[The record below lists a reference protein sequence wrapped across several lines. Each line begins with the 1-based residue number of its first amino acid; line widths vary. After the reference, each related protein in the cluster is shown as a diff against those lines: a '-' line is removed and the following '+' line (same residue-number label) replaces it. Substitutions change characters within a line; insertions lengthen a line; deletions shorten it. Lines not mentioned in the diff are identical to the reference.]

1 MDWSKAKTIL
11 IVALLFAN
19 AILGYF
25 VITDSMESN
34 ASGKAAADIQV
45 EELLQ
50 RRDITLQSEIP
61 VTPESLMSITVEFER
76 NEPYDIN
83 SRYFDGKGIRELKG
97 EEIEEIYRGYE
108 SVTIKNGKLL
118 IYENR
123 DRMALVTKAVELE
136 AAENTA
142 KEFLQERGYSS
153 ADMKLT
159 YHQEEKGGY
168 RLEYSKILENSYVEV
183 GNTSF
188 LIAGDT
194 VKRMERTWLNTVEIQ
209 QSDLSLIPAEKA
221 ILELLSIEQAHGK
234 TVTDISLCY
243 YFDPERQNNYD
254 GYQQATQGNAVPG
267 WRIQFED
274 GTKLV
279 LDSE

>member
-123 DRMALVTKAVELE
+123 DRMAVVTKAVELE

-243 YFDPERQNNYD
+243 YFDPEKQNNYD

>member
-25 VITDSMESN
+25 VITDSLESN

-123 DRMALVTKAVELE
+123 DRMAVVTKAVELE

-243 YFDPERQNNYD
+243 YFDPEKQNNYD

>member
-11 IVALLFAN
+11 IIALLFAN

-25 VITDSMESN
+25 VFTDSMASNSLESMSAN
-34 ASGKAAADIQV
+34 IPV

-50 RRDITLQSEIP
+50 RKEITLQSELP
-61 VTPESLMSITVEFER
+61 RTPESLLSITVEFER
-76 NEPYDIN
+76 NEPYVIN
-83 SRYFDGKGIRELKG
+83 SRYFDGKGIRELTG

-108 SVTIKNGKLL
+108 SVTIENGKLL
-118 IYENR
+118 IYENS
-123 DRMALVTKAVELE
+123 DRLILGTKTVTLDD
-136 AAENTA
+136 AENTA
-142 KEFLQERGYSS
+142 KKFLHERGYNTE
-153 ADMKLT
+153 DMKLT
-159 YHQEEKGGY
+159 YHAEEIDGF
-168 RLEYSKILENSYVEV
+168 RLEYSKTLENSYVEI

-188 LIAGDT
+188 LIIGDS
-194 VKRMERTWLNTVEIQ
+194 VKRMERTWLNTVELQ
-209 QSDLSLIPAEKA
+209 QSDLTLIPAEKA

-234 TVTDISLCY
+234 AVTDISLCY
-243 YFDPERQNNYD
+243 YFDPEKQSNYE
-254 GYQQATQGNAVPG
+254 GYQQAAQGNAVPG

>member
-25 VITDSMESN
+25 VITDSLESN

-108 SVTIKNGKLL
+108 SVTIENGKLL

-123 DRMALVTKAVELE
+123 DRMAVVTKAVELE

-142 KEFLQERGYSS
+142 KKFLQERGYSS

-159 YHQEEKGGY
+159 YHQEEKGVY

-234 TVTDISLCY
+234 TITDISLCY
-243 YFDPERQNNYD
+243 YFDPEKQNNYD

>member
-25 VITDSMESN
+25 VITDSLESH
-34 ASGKAAADIQV
+34 ASNRVAAEIQV

-50 RRDITLQSEIP
+50 RRYITLKSELP
-61 VTPESLMSITVEFER
+61 EAPESLMSITVEFER

-83 SRYFDGKGIRELKG
+83 LRYFDGKGFRELKD

-123 DRMALVTKAVELE
+123 ERMPLE
-136 AAENTA
+136 TTTITLESAENTA
-142 KEFLQERGYSS
+142 KKFLQERGYSS

-159 YHQEEKGGY
+159 YHQEEIGGY
-168 RLEYSKILENSYVEV
+168 RLEYSKMLENSYIEV

-188 LIAGDT
+188 LITGDT
-194 VKRMERTWLNTVEIQ
+194 VKKMERTWLNMVEIQ
-209 QSDLSLIPAEKA
+209 QSDLTLIPAEKA

-243 YFDPERQNNYD
+243 YFDPEKQDNYD

>member
-123 DRMALVTKAVELE
+123 DRMAVVTKAVELE

-142 KEFLQERGYSS
+142 KKFLQERGYSS

-159 YHQEEKGGY
+159 YHQEEKGVY

-234 TVTDISLCY
+234 TITDISLCY
-243 YFDPERQNNYD
+243 YFDPEKQNNYD

>member
-25 VITDSMESN
+25 VITDSLESN

-123 DRMALVTKAVELE
+123 DRMAVVTKAVELE

-221 ILELLSIEQAHGK
+221 ILELLSLEQAHGK

-243 YFDPERQNNYD
+243 YFDPEKQNNYD

>member
-25 VITDSMESN
+25 VITDSLESN

-97 EEIEEIYRGYE
+97 EEIEEVYRGYE

-123 DRMALVTKAVELE
+123 DRMAVVTKAVELE

-209 QSDLSLIPAEKA
+209 QCDLSLIPAEKA

-243 YFDPERQNNYD
+243 YFDPEKQNNYD

>member
-50 RRDITLQSEIP
+50 RRDITLQSELP
-61 VTPESLMSITVEFER
+61 GAPESLMSITVEFER

-97 EEIEEIYRGYE
+97 EEIEELYRGYE

-221 ILELLSIEQAHGK
+221 ILELLSIEQAYGK

-243 YFDPERQNNYD
+243 YFDPEKQNNYD

>member
-25 VITDSMESN
+25 VITDSLESN

-97 EEIEEIYRGYE
+97 EEIEEVYRGYE

-123 DRMALVTKAVELE
+123 DRMAVVTKAVELE

-243 YFDPERQNNYD
+243 YFDPEKQNNYD